1 MVYGKDLIKDL
12 KFELLGNFEKI
23 ILVLMKILVF
33 FDVYEIKEV
42 IKGVGIDEVCLIE
55 IFVFC
60 SNEYI

>member
-33 FDVYEIKEV
+33 FDIYEIKEV